1 MCCVRLRSRPEEGA
15 APGSRTLRPEEPRG
29 SRRVQRSPE
38 EPRDAGQDGE
48 NDAVVNNIVQECAEV
63 ADDGS
68 RLKET
73 GTR

>member
-1 MCCVRLRSRPEEGA
+1 MWCCSRLRSRPEEGA
-15 APGSRTLRPEEPRG
+15 APGSKTPRPEEPRG
-29 SRRVQRSPE
+29 VQRSPQ

-48 NDAVVNNIVQECAEV
+48 NDAVVINTVKECAGV
-63 ADDGS
+63 ADNGS